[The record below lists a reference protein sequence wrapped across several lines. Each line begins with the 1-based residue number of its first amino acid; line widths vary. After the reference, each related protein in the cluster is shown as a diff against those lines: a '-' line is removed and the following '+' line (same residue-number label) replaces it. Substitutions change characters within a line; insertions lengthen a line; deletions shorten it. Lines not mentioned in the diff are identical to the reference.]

1 MALTLA
7 QRFGTG
13 AAISGGNLTISLNSL
28 KDVDSGGDIDG
39 GIGLGAASPSPDQ
52 IAAALLVLWKQNQ
65 PETNDDPTVGV
76 FVEEGYK
83 QFVTRGTDEQLAY
96 VFPTGIYIPDPTANL
111 DPDDVV

>member
-13 AAISGGNLTISLNSL
+13 AAISGGNLTISLDSL
-28 KDVDSGGDIDG
+28 KDSASGGDIEG

-65 PETNDDPTVGV
+65 PATNDDPTVGV
-76 FVEEGYK
+76 YVEEGYK
-83 QFVTRGTDEQLAY
+83 QFVTRDTEEQLAY